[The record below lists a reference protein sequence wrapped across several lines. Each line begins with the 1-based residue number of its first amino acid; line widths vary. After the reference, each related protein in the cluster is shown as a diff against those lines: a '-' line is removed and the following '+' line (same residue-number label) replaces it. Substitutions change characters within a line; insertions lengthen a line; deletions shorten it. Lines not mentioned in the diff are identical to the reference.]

1 MDAAELT
8 QTDLYVVSVT
18 DSVAETLAGHPGL
31 SYTSPPQPYHDA
43 LTLAAGLLGRHP
55 NPTANDAR
63 ASRWTTATAGGRRLT
78 LTPTTKETTMATL
91 PGADI
96 RGYYTALG
104 IELPAWA
111 QEQASVRCFAD
122 PDAHQHE
129 DRNPSCSVN
138 LTTGAFNCH
147 GCGAHGGAYDAARA
161 RGHTP
166 RSAIDLMIAHD
177 LTDRRTQTTARQPA
191 LSTIRSLRTAQA
203 AVPAPLVRAARA
215 RFTVAERDIQRW
227 QQALARRP
235 GLLEA
240 LTRDR
245 GWSYE
250 TIRELELGLDQL
262 CQRITIPIRDPDGQ
276 LQGLLRYDP
285 APNRRGP
292 KMRAAPGTR
301 LGLIPHPDRGH
312 SPELLLCEGP
322 SDMLAAQSA
331 RLPAI
336 AVPSAT
342 AWRTEWTEYFQGH
355 SVTIAMDA
363 DPAGR
368 HAARTITHDLTNLG
382 IHSHTIDV
390 APHRN
395 DGYDLSDWLADH
407 PRPVTAAL
415 LRKLTSPLDPFPQL
429 HQVAQPIAQSWS
441 SRRPVARGRH
451 TLAPDRRIP

>member
-1 MDAAELT
+1 
-8 QTDLYVVSVT
+8 
-18 DSVAETLAGHPGL
+18 
-31 SYTSPPQPYHDA
+31 
-43 LTLAAGLLGRHP
+43 
-55 NPTANDAR
+55 
-63 ASRWTTATAGGRRLT
+63 
-78 LTPTTKETTMATL
+78 MATL

-104 IELPAWA
+104 IDLPAWT
-111 QEQASVRCFAD
+111 QEQASARCFAA

-129 DRNPSCSVN
+129 DRHPSCSVN

-147 GCGAHGGAYDAARA
+147 GCGAHGGAYDAALA

-177 LTDRRTQTTARQPA
+177 LTDRRTQTTAQQAAP
-191 LSTIRSLRTAQA
+191 STIRSLRKDKAMLLA
-203 AVPAPLVRAARA
+203 APQRAARA
-215 RFTVAERDIQRW
+215 RFTIAERDIQRW

-250 TIRELELGLDQL
+250 TMRELELGFDQL

-285 APNRRGP
+285 SPNRRGP

-301 LGLIPHPDRGH
+301 LGLIPHPDRVQAR
-312 SPELLLCEGP
+312 ELLLCEGP
-322 SDMLAAQSA
+322 SDMLAARSV

-342 AWRTEWTEYFQGH
+342 VWRAEWNEHFEGR

-368 HAARTITHDLTNLG
+368 HAACTIAHDLTDLG
-382 IHSHTIDV
+382 IPSHAIDV

-407 PRPVTAAL
+407 PGPVTLAP
-415 LRKLTSPLDPFPQL
+415 LRELTSPLDPSPQL
-429 HQVAQPIAQSWS
+429 PEVAQPIAHSLGL
-441 SRRPVARGRH
+441 RRTLAHGGH
-451 TLAPDRRIP
+451 TLAPARRVP

>member
-1 MDAAELT
+1 
-8 QTDLYVVSVT
+8 
-18 DSVAETLAGHPGL
+18 
-31 SYTSPPQPYHDA
+31 
-43 LTLAAGLLGRHP
+43 
-55 NPTANDAR
+55 
-63 ASRWTTATAGGRRLT
+63 
-78 LTPTTKETTMATL
+78 MATL

-104 IELPAWA
+104 IDLPAWA

-147 GCGAHGGAYDAARA
+147 GCGAHGGAYDAALA

-166 RSAIDLMIAHD
+166 RAAVDLMIAHD

-191 LSTIRSLRTAQA
+191 PSTIRRLRTDQA
-203 AVPAPLVRAARA
+203 TVPAPPVRVARA
-215 RFTVAERDIQRW
+215 RFTIAERDIQHW

-235 GLLEA
+235 GLLET

-245 GWSYE
+245 GWSYQ
-250 TIRELELGLDQL
+250 TIRELELGFDQL

-285 APNRRGP
+285 SPNRRGP

-301 LGLIPHPDRGH
+301 LGLIPHPNRLQSRG
-312 SPELLLCEGP
+312 LLLCEGP

-336 AVPSAT
+336 AIPSAT

-368 HAARTITHDLTNLG
+368 HAARTITHDLTHRG
-382 IHSHTIDV
+382 IPSHTIDV

-407 PRPVTAAL
+407 PGPVTLAL
-415 LRKLTSPLDPFPQL
+415 LHELTSSLRPSPQL
-429 HQVAQPIAQSWS
+429 HEVAQPIAHSWS
-441 SRRPVARGRH
+441 FRRPVARGCH
-451 TLAPDRRIP
+451 TVAPDRRIP

>member
-1 MDAAELT
+1 
-8 QTDLYVVSVT
+8 
-18 DSVAETLAGHPGL
+18 
-31 SYTSPPQPYHDA
+31 
-43 LTLAAGLLGRHP
+43 
-55 NPTANDAR
+55 
-63 ASRWTTATAGGRRLT
+63 
-78 LTPTTKETTMATL
+78 MATL

-104 IELPAWA
+104 IDLPAWT

-147 GCGAHGGAYDAARA
+147 GCSAHGGAYDAALA

-166 RSAIDLMIAHD
+166 RAAIDLMITHD
-177 LTDRRTQTTARQPA
+177 LADRRTQTTGRQAAPGP
-191 LSTIRSLRTAQA
+191 IRRPRRDQA
-203 AVPAPLVRAARA
+203 AVPAAPQRAARA
-215 RFTVAERDIQRW
+215 RFTIAERDIQRW

-245 GWSYE
+245 GWRYE
-250 TIRELELGLDQL
+250 TIRDLELGFDQL
-262 CQRITIPIRDPDGQ
+262 CQRITIPIRDPHGQ

-285 APNRRGP
+285 SPNRRGP

-301 LGLIPHPDRGH
+301 LGLIPHPDRVQTRG
-312 SPELLLCEGP
+312 LLLCEGP

-336 AVPSAT
+336 AIPSAT
-342 AWRTEWTEYFQGH
+342 AWRTEWTQYFQGH
-355 SVTIAMDA
+355 SLTIATDA

-382 IHSHTIDV
+382 IPSHTVDV
-390 APHRN
+390 APRRN

-407 PRPVTAAL
+407 PGPVTVAL
-415 LRKLTSPLDPFPQL
+415 LRELTSPPDPSPQL

-441 SRRPVARGRH
+441 LRRPVARGRH
-451 TLAPDRRIP
+451 ILAPDRRTS